1 LNILDQFAAVLSAP
15 LPFLLALLAV
25 SIAILGVL
33 RWAFHWR
40 YDGVI
45 EQLNATLRL
54 IAEEN
59 RIVKERRAD
68 LAATVKE
75 LNDKIAGFKDRKD
88 VQPLIQDLSKLTLAA
103 DSQLAQLGRAN
114 TAVDDALRR
123 GADGYN
129 GKSDVSSGRN
139 ATPATRVSQ
148 RPPSSSSSR
157 FTAAQAGFFILS
169 QSADRPQR

>member
-1 LNILDQFAAVLSAP
+1 MDVSGQFAAALSAP
-15 LPFLLALLAV
+15 LPFLLAVLAV
-25 SIAILGVL
+25 SLAIWGAL

-59 RIVKERRAD
+59 RIAKERRAD

-75 LNDKIAGFKDRKD
+75 LNDEIASLKDLKD
-88 VQPLIQDLSKLTLAA
+88 VQPLIQDLSRLTLAA
-103 DSQLAQLGRAN
+103 DSQLAQLGKAN

-123 GADGYN
+123 GATFTMGSMMFPLA
-129 GKSDVSSGRN
+129 G
-139 ATPATRVSQ
+139 TPLVLRDSVGGPN
-148 RPPSSSSSR
+148 PPPPPASPPRKPGSCS
-157 FTAAQAGFFILS
+157 
-169 QSADRPQR
+169 